1 MVSSTLGEALS
12 ASATLGPAGMLSHLV
27 AEGFDRLPLPGSGQT
42 LARWRTLAAVGG
54 HDLALAKLFEGHT
67 DAMAI
72 LAELGAP
79 SFPANGIW
87 ATWAAEP
94 PEAKVTVAATA
105 GHLVSLRGTK
115 AWCSGASV
123 ATHAVLTAWD
133 AQGRQQLFAV
143 DLDQQSITR
152 HTDAWQAVGMASTNS
167 AYLRFHGTLAHPL
180 GQPGDYVGRP
190 GFWHGGAGVAACWL
204 GAAQWLGNY
213 LREHMKKSGGD
224 PHRRAHLGEVY
235 VALEGA
241 AATMRALA
249 AQIDANPA
257 HSWRVAVMHA
267 RLQVEAACDTVIRHV
282 GRALGA
288 TPFCTDRHFA
298 RLMADL
304 PVFIRQSHAERD
316 LASLGE
322 AVSEEGAPTWV
333 L

>member
-1 MVSSTLGEALS
+1 MACSTLRDALA
-12 ASATLGPAGMLSHLV
+12 ASATLGPADMLSQLI
-27 AEGFDRLPLPGSGQT
+27 ADGFDRLPLPGSGQT

-54 HDLALAKLFEGHT
+54 QDLTLAKFFEGHT
-67 DAMAI
+67 DALAI

-79 SFPANGIW
+79 SFPADGIW

-94 PEAKVTVAATA
+94 PDARVTVAGSA
-105 GHLVSLRGTK
+105 GHLVSLQGTK

-123 ATHAVLTAWD
+123 ATHAVLTGWD
-133 AQGRQQLFAV
+133 TQGRQQLFAV
-143 DLDQQSITR
+143 ELDQPSITH

-167 AYLRFHGTLAHPL
+167 AYLHFNGTLAHPL
-180 GQPGDYVGRP
+180 GEPGDYVGRP

-213 LREHMKKSGGD
+213 LREHMKKCGD
-224 PHRRAHLGEVY
+224 PHRQAHLGEVY

-249 AQIDANPA
+249 KQIDANPA

-282 GRALGA
+282 GRGLGA
-288 TPFCTDRHFA
+288 TPFCTDCHFA

-304 PVFIRQSHAERD
+304 PVFMRQSHAERD
-316 LASLGE
+316 LASLGD